1 MLLFASNRIHSV
13 EFKQE
18 NDLVKAI
25 WKFTEPPGGPE
36 SQHAQ
41 QSVCEPTIDSSY
53 EDPYPSLAAWA
64 TTQARKRIPPDVYFI
79 TSLLLSQAL
88 KFMCLT
94 NRAKVT
100 GLLQPI
106 CQETEFWGFSL
117 GKAGLLK

>member
-1 MLLFASNRIHSV
+1 MLLFAKIHPV

-25 WKFTEPPGGPE
+25 RKFTEPPGGTE

-41 QSVCEPTIDSSY
+41 QFVCDPTTDSSC
-53 EDPYPSLAAWA
+53 EDPHPSLAAWA
-64 TTQARKRIPPDVYFI
+64 TTQARKGIPPDVDFI

-94 NRAKVT
+94 K
-100 GLLQPI
+100 
-106 CQETEFWGFSL
+106 
-117 GKAGLLK
+117 